1 MFYITNVGE
10 HNKSIFFFTISK
22 MLQKYL
28 YGSLVK
34 KYELCLFLHSYQIQY
49 RQFIC
54 CFDNISSQIFCIPN
68 LKIHTS
74 GLVDYLKCITVCYNE
89 WYQVRNIT
97 NKKMLEKLETKLIWQ
112 EWKSIAQN
120 FGLVQLRKLG

>member
-1 MFYITNVGE
+1 MY
-10 HNKSIFFFTISK
+10 
-22 MLQKYL
+22 
-28 YGSLVK
+28 
-34 KYELCLFLHSYQIQY
+34 
-49 RQFIC
+49 
-54 CFDNISSQIFCIPN
+54 CFDNTKRNIPN

-112 EWKSIAQN
+112 E
-120 FGLVQLRKLG
+120 